1 MNIVCVKWGK
11 KYSAEYVHKL
21 YSMLLRNM
29 PVPFNFYCYTDD
41 NTDLNG
47 LQTIPIESDLERVWP
62 KVELFNLFSEGDTMY
77 FDLDVVILNPLERL
91 CSVKTRTVSV
101 LYAQWKSDY
110 FYPYAEKKFSPTLY
124 NSSIMKW
131 NGKQGK
137 GIYEH
142 FQNQKDRILVR
153 YREGMD
159 RYLFNDPVDVD
170 ILPSGIAYSYRL
182 GARYQKDEEAEKLR
196 KDYEV
201 CILNQGE
208 KNDTLLGT
216 WIGDYWK

>member
-21 YSMLLRNM
+21 YSMLSRNM

-47 LQTIPIESDLERVWP
+47 LQTIPIESDLEGVWP
-62 KVELFNLFSEGDTMY
+62 KVELFNLFGEGDTMY

-110 FYPYAEKKFSPTLY
+110 FYP
-124 NSSIMKW
+124 
-131 NGKQGK
+131 
-137 GIYEH
+137 
-142 FQNQKDRILVR
+142 
-153 YREGMD
+153 
-159 RYLFNDPVDVD
+159 
-170 ILPSGIAYSYRL
+170 
-182 GARYQKDEEAEKLR
+182 
-196 KDYEV
+196 
-201 CILNQGE
+201 
-208 KNDTLLGT
+208 
-216 WIGDYWK
+216 